1 MKSIKYKYLS
11 ILFLLFITT
20 VSFGQKTKMPELDVG
35 KKTYSLDFK
44 PDYKNEQILSAYIKG
59 ETEID
64 SLKFLANGTIAIQK
78 VMVTVVTTDKEATIT
93 VDIVKGNWKNVKRS
107 GKTINGYYEESF
119 DTAGQFGIIIH
130 SDKPKTPFYMAVW
143 TSGEIM
149 PNSTTLFYPASEYKA
164 RTANSK
170 NNVKNNSNS
179 ENKST
184 NKSSSLLYIIIGVLV
199 IIAIL
204 LLLLVLKKKSSKTL
218 TLLAILIFSQTTM
231 LAGIIPANPA
241 EVMEVIVKI
250 DGQRSHLDDFKKTID
265 DLKDGN
271 LDYDFL
277 DDSDSNA
284 VPDIDDRAEPQLP
297 SSCLNNTDSRY
308 KEGCKCLDRAYEEL
322 NALRFK
328 FEKLRIIY
336 SGTKKMSNKAIA
348 FGDNVSGGMG
358 SISALAW
365 QKEKRG
371 IEKSLKGL
379 DKAYDAKYTEFI
391 EKLYTNLKQIDAC
404 EAKLN
409 FSEWYSKVGFIYF
422 DFMKDKYKRN

>member
-1 MKSIKYKYLS
+1 MKSIKFKYLS

-20 VSFGQKTKMPELDVG
+20 VSFGQKTKIPELDVG

-78 VMVTVVTTDKEATIT
+78 VMITVASTDKDAKITI
-93 VDIVKGNWKNVKRS
+93 DIVKGNWKNIKRS

-130 SDKPKTPFYMAVW
+130 SDKPNTPFYMAVW
-143 TSGEIM
+143 ASGEIM
-149 PNSTTLFYPASEYKA
+149 PNSTTLFYPASEYKTRIA
-164 RTANSK
+164 KEK
-170 NNVKNNSNS
+170 NINNSN
-179 ENKST
+179 NQDNST
-184 NKSSSLLYIIIGVLV
+184 KNSNSLLYIVIGVLV

-204 LLLLVLKKKSSKTL
+204 LLLLVLKKKSTKTL
-218 TLLAILIFSQTTM
+218 TLLAVLIFSQTTM
-231 LAGIIPANPA
+231 FAGIIPSNPM
-241 EVMEVIVKI
+241 EVMDAIVKI

-297 SSCLNNTDSRY
+297 SSCLNNTDSRF

-322 NALRFK
+322 NTLRFK

-336 SGTKKMSNKAIA
+336 SNTKKMSSKAIA

-391 EKLYTNLKQIDAC
+391 KLLYTNLKQIDAC

-422 DFMKDKYKRN
+422 DFMKDKYNRN

>member
-1 MKSIKYKYLS
+1 MRLIKFKYLS
-11 ILFLLFITT
+11 ILFLLFTTT

-44 PDYKNEQILSAYIKG
+44 PDYKNKQILSAYIKG
-59 ETEID
+59 ETETD

-78 VMVTVVTTDKEATIT
+78 VMITVASTDKYAKITI
-93 VDIVKGNWKNVKRS
+93 DIVKGNWKNVKRS

-130 SDKPKTPFYMAVW
+130 SDKPNTPFYMAVW
-143 TSGEIM
+143 TSGEII
-149 PNSTTLFYPASEYKA
+149 PNSTTIFYPASEYKT
-164 RTANSK
+164 RTAKAK
-170 NNVKNNSNS
+170 NINNSN
-179 ENKST
+179 NQDNST
-184 NKSSSLLYIIIGVLV
+184 KNSNSLLYIIIGVLA

-218 TLLAILIFSQTTM
+218 TLLIILIFSQTM
-231 LAGIIPANPA
+231 FAGIIPSNPA

-277 DDSDSNA
+277 DDSDSNS

-297 SSCLNNTDSRY
+297 SSCLNNTDSRI
-308 KEGCKCLDRAYEEL
+308 KEGCECLDGAYEEL
-322 NALRFK
+322 NTIRFK

-336 SGTKKMSNKAIA
+336 SNTKKMSNKAIA

-391 EKLYTNLKQIDAC
+391 ERLYTNLKQIDTC

-409 FSEWYSKVGFIYF
+409 FSEWYSKVGFIYY